1 MITPRIAQDF
11 MDKYLWILVLV
22 LAVAIF
28 WKEMLR
34 GIRRFV
40 ERVRSKGFRQ
50 ALTRER
56 KPVEMEA
63 MKGAEGMA
71 GDRSGAAVNGDRAAQ
86 AGDMKEKQDDADKI
100 EG

>member
-1 MITPRIAQDF
+1 MITPRLAQDF

-50 ALTRER
+50 ALKRER
-56 KPVEMEA
+56 KPLVMA
-63 MKGAEGMA
+63 AAKGAEGKD
-71 GDRSGAAVNGDRAAQ
+71 GGAEQ
-86 AGDMKEKQDDADKI
+86 AGDGKEGGHDADKI